1 MREQDFAMYPV
12 PVDDMLNILTKEK
25 VEIKVYNSSGLLV
38 MYVKPRYMTVGHN
51 RLNMSNLSS
60 GVYTFQ
66 VTFPNGGTVAEKV
79 VKR

>member
-1 MREQDFAMYPV
+1 
-12 PVDDMLNILTKEK
+12 
-25 VEIKVYNSSGLLV
+25 
-38 MYVKPRYMTVGHN
+38 MTVGHN